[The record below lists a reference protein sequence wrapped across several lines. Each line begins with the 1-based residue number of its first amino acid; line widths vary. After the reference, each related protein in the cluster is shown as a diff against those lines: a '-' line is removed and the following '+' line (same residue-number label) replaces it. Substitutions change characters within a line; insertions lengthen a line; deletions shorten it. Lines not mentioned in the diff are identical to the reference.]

1 MADCQ
6 DMVNKSGAETS
17 VIFACNYLYVRQR
30 LFYSLGLSLLSTKLN
45 IDMCVKSLLFR
56 LKVMAS
62 SVEGSIA

>member
-1 MADCQ
+1 MF
-6 DMVNKSGAETS
+6 NKSGAETS
-17 VIFACNYLYVRQR
+17 VIFACDYLYQR
-30 LFYSLGLSLLSTKLN
+30 LFYSLGLLLLSTKLN